1 LRENIESRLAYGLL
15 ARVVGLNR
23 TLFAAHNLT
32 PGGVVKMLLEIHC
45 HTVEHSPCSHV
56 SAVELINRVYAK
68 GLQGVVFTDHHFL
81 WPAEELQEVRHEA
94 GVPGYF
100 LILSGQEVT
109 TSDMGDVLVYG
120 ANESIP
126 RDTSLSDIRT
136 RQSKAALILA
146 HPYRNNSRPE
156 RAKLLNPFLDGVEI
170 FSSNQSVS
178 ENSRG
183 LRDWHAYRFT
193 AIAGT
198 DTHAPSYAGIY
209 PTQFD
214 HPVDN
219 IKALA
224 AELQAGRCR
233 PFFKEIPKAGSQIE
247 LTEITIGTKGD
258 NEIRER
264 IIVKHLHDKEK
275 WNSAKRAYHIME
287 VLGGH
292 GFDQGL
298 YRIPRPI
305 DRDEESM
312 TLMEQGLRGKTLFD
326 KLIQAH
332 PDNMRYYVQLAAQWL
347 AKLHSCRLQITPPEE
362 FLQKE
367 ESRLNKYVE
376 RFQNIRHPHTHRAQE
391 VMEAV
396 RKAEFSLFQEYP
408 ERLVQGHGDYHPKNI
423 YIGQDKLGN
432 PETVYVAAIDFDSS
446 ACLPPAFDVGT
457 FIAQF
462 NSQFF
467 DFPKI
472 LEILTEDVFL
482 EAYLQV
488 AKKADPDF
496 LHQVDLFR
504 ARNNLSIAAFL
515 IKVGLGDSE
524 KLWRALV
531 AAERAMT
538 HFTARG

>member
-1 LRENIESRLAYGLL
+1 
-15 ARVVGLNR
+15 V
-23 TLFAAHNLT
+23 
-32 PGGVVKMLLEIHC
+32 LLEMHC
-45 HTVEHSPCSHV
+45 HTMEHSPCSHV
-56 SAVELINRVYAK
+56 SAVELIRRVCAK
-68 GLQGVVFTDHHFL
+68 GLEGVVFTDHHFL
-81 WPAEELQEVRHEA
+81 WPAEELQKVRHEA

-100 LILSGQEVT
+100 LVLSGQEVT

-126 RDTSLSDIRT
+126 PHTSLSKIRT
-136 RQSKAALILA
+136 QQTTVALVLA
-146 HPYRNNSRPE
+146 HPYRNNSRPD
-156 RAKLLNPFLDGVEI
+156 RAKLLNPFFDGVEI
-170 FSSNQSVS
+170 FSSNHSIS
-178 ENSRG
+178 ENNRG
-183 LRDWHAYRFT
+183 LRDWHAYKFT

-214 HPVDN
+214 HPVDS

-224 AELQAGRCR
+224 TELHAGRCR
-233 PFFKEIPKAGSQIE
+233 PFFKEIPKAGAQIE
-247 LTEITIGTKGD
+247 LTEIIMGTKGD
-258 NEIRER
+258 DEIRET
-264 IIVKHLHDKEK
+264 IILKHPRDKK
-275 WNSAKRAYHIME
+275 RWNSAKRAYHIME
-287 VLGGH
+287 VLRGY
-292 GFDQGL
+292 GFDQGR
-298 YRIPRPI
+298 YRIPKPI

-326 KLIQAH
+326 KLTEAN
-332 PDNMRYYVQLAAQWL
+332 PDDMRYYVQLAARWL
-347 AKLHSCRLQITPPEE
+347 AKLHSCQLQITPPEE

-367 ESRLNKYVE
+367 GSHLNKYVQ
-376 RFQNIRHPHTHRAQE
+376 RFQNAHHPHTLRAQE

-396 RKAEFSLFQEYP
+396 RKAEFSLFRGHP

-423 YIGQDKLGN
+423 YIGQDKLGH

-446 ACLPPAFDVGT
+446 ACLPPAFDAGT

-462 NSQFF
+462 ESQFF

-482 EAYLQV
+482 EAYLRAV
-488 AKKADPDF
+488 NKVDPDF

-504 ARNNLSIAAFL
+504 ARNSLSIAAFL

-538 HFTARG
+538 HFTAGG